1 MFTFNRFV
9 LVFCLSFSFSGIYG
23 QDKIIDSLKTAFQ
36 NPKIHDTTKM
46 STIVNIM
53 KSRYTQNNPNYF
65 YLNNWNGRI
74 ASNLLQRST
83 NKAVRNNAAQAM
95 ATYYTGLAIESFL
108 KGEMEKAV
116 PYIDKGIALC
126 QSKELEEDKYNM
138 YIAKAQFL
146 GRLNETDKALTCLFA
161 ALKFYESQKNM
172 GQLAYATTA
181 LAHVYGKQLKYE
193 KALEYYKKVPGY
205 YDKDEVRSENEKNY
219 MKSVLYGTMGNAYQQ
234 LKRFDEAVDY
244 YNKSVALSKKT
255 GDVTNERLIYAKMG
269 LVKLDQ
275 DKYDEAEKIFLD
287 LLTNKMDA
295 RSEIH
300 NNLALGRLYYE
311 KNQFDKATPYAE
323 KGYSMSIEKKY
334 IDLQEAASSIL
345 FKIYRD
351 NKDFKKALEV
361 QEFSVRLKDSSK
373 VEASKNALAQQQLKY
388 DFEKK
393 ELQQEIL
400 QQSKLA
406 AIKLA
411 AEKKS
416 AQEQS
421 KSRLAQQQ
429 LKYDFEKKALNQKLL
444 QGKNLS
450 AMKLAGEKKAAAI
463 KLDGEKKTAARNN
476 WLIALSGVLLLLL
489 AGVYFFYRNTKQKQ
503 AIAGLEKNQIKQKLL
518 ITQMNPHFIFNSVQN
533 IRNLI
538 NYQQNDD
545 AVKYL
550 DKFSVLTRQI
560 LENSNENYISL
571 EEEVAMIENY
581 LSIQQLLYSHKFDF
595 SISVQDTIETDST
608 FLPPMLTQPFIENAI
623 KHGLSNVDA
632 NGMID
637 IRFYLDAGKLF
648 FEVTDNGKGF
658 DTSKTVSNHKSLAM
672 TITRERLVGYT
683 KNQDFT
689 VQTDNIKDQYE
700 NVVGAKV
707 RFEIPYIF
715 ES

>member
-1 MFTFNRFV
+1 MFTFNRFT
-9 LVFCLSFSFSGIYG
+9 LLFSLFFSFSGIYG

-36 NPKIHDTTKM
+36 NPSIHDTTKM
-46 STIVNIM
+46 ATIVKIM

-74 ASNLLQRST
+74 ANNLLQRNT
-83 NKAVRNNAAQAM
+83 NKEVRKHAIQSIT
-95 ATYYTGLAIESFL
+95 TYYTGLAIESFL
-108 KGEMEKAV
+108 KGEMEKSV

-126 QSKELEEDKYNM
+126 QSKEFEDDKYNM

-146 GRLNETDKALTCLFA
+146 VRLNETEKALTCLFA
-161 ALKFYESQKNM
+161 ALKFYEREKNM

-181 LAHVYGKQLKYE
+181 LANVYGKQLKHD
-193 KALEYYKKVPGY
+193 KALEYYKKVPIY

-219 MKSVLYGTMGNAYQQ
+219 MKSVLYGSMGNSCQQ

-244 YNKSVALSKKT
+244 YNKSLALSKKT

-275 DKYDEAEKIFLD
+275 DKHDEAEKIFLN
-287 LLTNKMDA
+287 LLTSKMDA

-311 KNQFDKATPYAE
+311 KNEFDKAAPYAE
-323 KGYSMSIEKKY
+323 KGYSMSIDKKY

-351 NKDFKKALEV
+351 NKEFKKALEV
-361 QEFSVRLKDSSK
+361 QEFSIKLKDSSK
-373 VEASKNALAQQQLKY
+373 VEASKNALAQQQLRY

-400 QQSKLA
+400 QQNKLA

-416 AQEQS
+416 ALEKS
-421 KSRLAQQQ
+421 KSKLAQQQ
-429 LKYDFEKKALNQKLL
+429 LKYNFEKKELNQRLL
-444 QGKNLS
+444 QDKNLS

-476 WLIALSGVLLLLL
+476 WLIALSAALLLLL
-489 AGVYFFYRNTKQKQ
+489 LGGIFYYRNNKQKQ

-538 NYQQNDD
+538 DRQKNND
-545 AVKYL
+545 AVRYL
-550 DKFSVLTRQI
+550 DQFSILTRQI

-581 LSIQQLLYSHKFDF
+581 LSIQQLLYNHKFDYH
-595 SISVQDTIETDST
+595 IKVEDAIETDST

-623 KHGLSNVDA
+623 KHGLGNVNA
-632 NGMID
+632 NGLVD

-658 DTSKTVSNHKSLAM
+658 DTNKTTSNHKSLAM

-683 KNQDFT
+683 KNQDFM

-707 RFEIPYIF
+707 SFEIPYIY
-715 ES
+715 EN